1 VFPASVFPADLF
13 QMEVLMGRSYVRLL
27 TLTLAGSGLAPLI
40 TILASS
46 YLQNGVLP
54 WLQLPVYLLIAL
66 GIISLALLFRWWLR
80 RIEDQGDTAAAEQ
93 AVFLLHEVPEKWI
106 NPAIVASALL
116 SLFLE
121 LAIIRW
127 QATVF
132 PFFSFYKNLSLLS
145 CFAGM
150 GLGYALGRRD
160 RVPLFLTMPL
170 LCCQFLFMI
179 GMRYGMSYEQFHS
192 LYALPFREQL
202 NMGLPQVGQYWQAFQ
217 SYYVLSVVFLM
228 TALAFVPVGQLCG
241 CLMQRREKLTAYGL
255 NLLGSLAGVLLMF
268 LVSAYWT
275 PPALW
280 FVIAFAFLIAFHV
293 RRVKVLRLSISAGIL
308 ALLILEWPV
317 SPDWQR
323 IYSPYQLLE
332 VGRSEHGFMEIR
344 AAGHYYQK
352 VYDFINSGDRGP
364 ADSDVRIARNYYEL
378 PYRIKQQPK
387 DVAIVG
393 AGSGN
398 DVAAALRAGAEH
410 VDAIEIDPAIL
421 MLGRDGHPEH
431 PYADKRVRAVNTD
444 ARSFLRTTDQ
454 KYDLIVFGLLD
465 SHSLL
470 SQASSVRLD
479 SFVYTVQAM
488 QEARARLKPHGMISL
503 TFTVLNDQLGRKI
516 YLMLKDAFDGRA
528 PLCYMIGY
536 DSGIIFLES
545 EDPLTLPPDLLAKK
559 RFLDKTATY
568 ANPNIR
574 ADVSTD
580 DWPFFYMP
588 ARIYPVSYLGMVVL
602 VLALS
607 LFLISNFLPERPQ
620 IGNFPFFL
628 LGAGFMLIETKGIT
642 ELGLTFGNS
651 WQVIGVVIAAI
662 MVMAFL
668 ANWAVQQL
676 KIERLGLP
684 YALLLASLAVG
695 WWVAK
700 NGGLPSTWSGRVGT
714 AMLLTSPMFF
724 SGIVFSAL
732 LKSRGDISGVM
743 SANLFGAMC
752 GGLLEYNSMY
762 FGFRFLYL
770 IAAALYLLAIGW
782 EFVPFKW
789 KTVAAV
795 PARAV
800 GVAAGQ

>member
-1 VFPASVFPADLF
+1 
-13 QMEVLMGRSYVRLL
+13 MGRSYVRLL
-27 TLTLAGSGLAPLI
+27 TLTLATSGLAPLI
-40 TILASS
+40 TILASV
-46 YLQNGVLP
+46 YLRDGVLP

-66 GIISLALLFRWWLR
+66 GIVSLALLFRWWLR
-80 RIEDQGDTAAAEQ
+80 RIEGRGDTAAAEQ
-93 AVFLLHEVPEKWI
+93 AVFLLRDVPEKWI
-106 NPAIVASALL
+106 NPAIFASALL

-121 LAIIRW
+121 LAIVRW

-145 CFAGM
+145 CFAGL

-160 RVPLFLTMPL
+160 RVPLFLTLPL
-170 LCCQFLFMI
+170 LCWQFLFMV

-192 LYALPFREQL
+192 LYVLPFREQL
-202 NMGLPQVGQYWQAFQ
+202 TMGLPHVGQYWQALQ
-217 SYYVLSVVFLM
+217 SYFVLSVVFLM
-228 TALAFVPVGQLCG
+228 TALAFIPIGQLCG
-241 CLMQRREKLTAYGL
+241 CLMQRRAKLTAYGL

-268 LVSAYWT
+268 LVSAYWM
-275 PPALW
+275 PPAVW
-280 FVIAFAFLIAFHV
+280 FLIAFAFVIAFHV
-293 RRVKVLRLSISAGIL
+293 RKPAVLRLSLAAGLL

-317 SPDWQR
+317 SPAWQR

-332 VGRSEHGFMEIR
+332 VGHNEHGFMEIR

-352 VYDFINSGDRGP
+352 VYDFINSGDQWP
-364 ADSDVRIARNYYEL
+364 ANSDVRIARNYYEL

-431 PYADKRVRAVNTD
+431 PYTDPRVRAVNTD
-444 ARSFLRTTDQ
+444 ARSFLRTTNQ

-465 SHSLL
+465 SHALL

-488 QEARARLKPHGMISL
+488 QEARARLKPHGVISL

-545 EDPLTLPPDLLAKK
+545 EDPLTMPPDLLARK

-607 LFLISNFLPERPQ
+607 LLLISNFLPQRPQ
-620 IGNFPFFL
+620 SGNFPFFL
-628 LGAGFMLIETKGIT
+628 LGAGFMLIETKNIT

-662 MVMAFL
+662 MIMAFL
-668 ANWAVQQL
+668 ANWVVQQL
-676 KIERLGLP
+676 KIERLVLP
-684 YALLLASLAVG
+684 YVLLLATLAVG

-700 NGGLPSTWSGRVGT
+700 NGGLTSTWSGRIET

-724 SGIVFSAL
+724 SGIVFSTL
-732 LKSRGDISGVM
+732 LKSRGDIAGVM

-770 IAAALYLLAIGW
+770 IAAALYLLAFGW
-782 EFVPFKW
+782 EFVASKW
-789 KTVAAV
+789 QRAAIV
-795 PARAV
+795 PAKAV
-800 GVAAGQ
+800 GATAS

>member
-1 VFPASVFPADLF
+1 
-13 QMEVLMGRSYVRLL
+13 MGRAYVRLL
-27 TLTLAGSGLAPLI
+27 TLTLAASGLAPLI
-40 TILASS
+40 TILASR
-46 YLQNGVLP
+46 YLQDGVLP
-54 WLQLPVYLLIAL
+54 WLQLPVYLLLAL
-66 GIISLALLFRWWLR
+66 AIISLALCFRWWLQ
-80 RIEDQGDTAAAEQ
+80 RIEGYGDRAAAEQ
-93 AVFLLHEVPEKWI
+93 AFFLLCELPEKWI

-160 RVPLFLTMPL
+160 RVPLFLTLPL
-170 LCCQFLFMI
+170 LCWQFLFMV
-179 GMRYGMSYEQFHS
+179 GMRYGMSYVQFHS

-202 NMGLPQVGQYWQAFQ
+202 NMGLPQVGQYWQALQ

-228 TALAFVPVGQLCG
+228 TALAFVPIGQLCG

-268 LVSAYWT
+268 LASAYWT
-275 PPALW
+275 PPAVW
-280 FVIAFAFLIAFHV
+280 FLVAFAFLLAFHV
-293 RRVKVLRLSISAGIL
+293 RKGGALRLSVAAGIL

-317 SPDWQR
+317 SPDWQK

-352 VYDFINSGDRGP
+352 VYDFINSGDRSS

-378 PYRIKQQPK
+378 PYRIKQHPK
-387 DVAIVG
+387 NVAIVG

-398 DVAAALRAGAEH
+398 DVAAALRGGAEH

-431 PYADKRVRAVNTD
+431 PYADPRVRAVNTD

-465 SHSLL
+465 SHALL

-516 YLMLKDAFDGRA
+516 YLMLKNAFDGRA

-545 EDPLTLPPDLLAKK
+545 EDPLTLPPDLLARKT
-559 RFLDKTATY
+559 FLDKTATY

-588 ARIYPVSYLGMVVL
+588 TRIYPVSYLGILAL

-607 LFLISNFLPERPQ
+607 LFLFSNFLPERPQ
-620 IGNFPFFL
+620 SGNFPFFL

-651 WQVIGVVIAAI
+651 WQVIGIVISAI
-662 MVMAFL
+662 LVMAFL
-668 ANWAVQQL
+668 ANLVVQQL
-676 KIERLGLP
+676 KVERLILP
-684 YALLLASLAVG
+684 YLLLLASLALG

-700 NGGLPSTWSGRVGT
+700 NGGLPSTWSGRIGT
-714 AMLLTSPMFF
+714 ALLLTSPMFF
-724 SGIVFSAL
+724 SGIVFSTL
-732 LKSRGDISGVM
+732 LKTRGDISGVM
-743 SANLFGAMC
+743 SVNLFGAMC

-762 FGFRFLYL
+762 FGFRFLYV
-770 IAAALYLLAIGW
+770 IAAGLYLLAFGW
-782 EFVPFKW
+782 EFVASKW
-789 KTVAAV
+789 PQAADL
-795 PARAV
+795 PARAAA
-800 GVAAGQ
+800 VAAGS

>member
-1 VFPASVFPADLF
+1 
-13 QMEVLMGRSYVRLL
+13 MGRSYVRLL
-27 TLTLAGSGLAPLI
+27 TLTLGASGLAPLI
-40 TILASS
+40 TILASC
-46 YLQNGVLP
+46 YLRDGVLP
-54 WLQLPVYLLIAL
+54 WLQLPVYGLIAL
-66 GIISLALLFRWWLR
+66 GMISLALLFRWWLQ
-80 RIEDQGDTAAAEQ
+80 RIEGRGDDAAAEQ
-93 AVFLLHEVPEKWI
+93 AVYLLRDVPEKWI
-106 NPAIVASALL
+106 NAAILASALL

-145 CFAGM
+145 CFAGL

-160 RVPLFLTMPL
+160 RVPLFLTLPL
-170 LCCQFLFMI
+170 LCWQFLFMV

-202 NMGLPQVGQYWQAFQ
+202 NMGLPHMGQYWQVLQ

-228 TALAFVPVGQLCG
+228 TALAFVPIGQLCG

-275 PPALW
+275 PPAVW
-280 FVIAFAFLIAFHV
+280 FLIAFALLLVFHV
-293 RRVKVLRLSISAGIL
+293 RKGAALRVTVAAGIL

-317 SPDWQR
+317 SPTWQR

-332 VGRSEHGFMEIR
+332 VGRNEHGFMEIR

-352 VYDFINSGDRGP
+352 VYDFINSGDKWP
-364 ADSDVRIARNYYEL
+364 TDSDVRIARNYYEL
-378 PYRIKQQPK
+378 PYQIKQQPK

-398 DVAAALRAGAEH
+398 DVAAALRSGAGH

-431 PYADKRVRAVNTD
+431 PYADPRVRAVNTD
-444 ARSFLRTTDQ
+444 ARSFLRTTNQ

-465 SHSLL
+465 SHTLL

-488 QEARARLKPHGMISL
+488 REARARLKPHGMISL

-516 YLMLKDAFDGRA
+516 YLMLKEAFDGRA

-536 DSGIIFLES
+536 DAGVIFLES
-545 EDPLTLPPDLLAKK
+545 DDALTMAPDLIAKK
-559 RFLDKTATY
+559 GFWDKTGTY

-602 VLALS
+602 VLVLS

-620 IGNFPFFL
+620 SGSFHFFL

-668 ANWAVQQL
+668 ANWVVQQL
-676 KIERLGLP
+676 KIKRPVLP

-700 NGGLPSTWSGRVGT
+700 NGGLPSTWNGRIGT
-714 AMLLTSPMFF
+714 AVLLTLPMFF
-724 SGIVFSAL
+724 SGIVFSTL
-732 LKSRGDISGVM
+732 LKSGGDISGVM
-743 SANLFGAMC
+743 SVNLFGAMC

-762 FGFRFLYL
+762 FGFQFLYL
-770 IAAALYLLAIGW
+770 IAAGLYLLAFGW
-782 EFVPFKW
+782 EFVASKW
-789 KTVAAV
+789 QRTAV
-795 PARAV
+795 VPVKAIGA
-800 GVAAGQ
+800 AAGR